1 MNQILSTENISNK
14 GKYNKGS
21 QKDIKTVIKFF
32 AIKITKKKKFQQQNR
47 KLF

>member
-14 GKYNKGS
+14 GKYNKGG

-32 AIKITKKKKFQQQNR
+32 CYSINNIWNIYYS
-47 KLF
+47 